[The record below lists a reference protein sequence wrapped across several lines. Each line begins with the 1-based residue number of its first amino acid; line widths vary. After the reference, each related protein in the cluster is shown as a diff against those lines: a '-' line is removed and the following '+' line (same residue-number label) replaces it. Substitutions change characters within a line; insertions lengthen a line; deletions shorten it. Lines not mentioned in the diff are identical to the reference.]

1 MGMIAMALVSCPEC
15 RKEVSDSAL
24 RCPSCGKQL
33 RKPRRSIFG
42 VLIKWTF
49 ILFNI
54 FMIYALFKGLGGT
67 GEVISHATSEAER
80 AGAALGAGLGMMAI
94 GTIWVIG
101 DIVIGILVFLTRPK
115 G

>member
-1 MGMIAMALVSCPEC
+1 M
-15 RKEVSDSAL
+15 SDSAL

-42 VLIKWTF
+42 LLIKWIF

-67 GEVISHATSEAER
+67 GEVINHATSEAER

>member
-1 MGMIAMALVSCPEC
+1 MALVNCSEC

-33 RKPRRSIFG
+33 KKPRRSFFG
-42 VLIKWTF
+42 RLIKLIF

-54 FMIYALFKGLGGT
+54 FMIYAVFKGMGGG
-67 GEVISHATSEAER
+67 GEVISQASSEAER
-80 AGAALGAGLGMMAI
+80 AGATLGAGLGLMAL
-94 GTIWVIG
+94 GVIWVIG
-101 DIVIGILVFLTRPK
+101 DVIIGIFVLFTRPK

>member
-1 MGMIAMALVSCPEC
+1 M
-15 RKEVSDSAL
+15 SDSAL

-42 VLIKWTF
+42 LLIKWFF

-67 GEVISHATSEAER
+67 GEVINHATSEAER

-94 GTIWVIG
+94 GMIWVIG

>member
-1 MGMIAMALVSCPEC
+1 MALVSCPEC

-42 VLIKWTF
+42 VLIKWLF

-67 GEVISHATSEAER
+67 GEVINNATSEAER
-80 AGAALGAGLGMMAI
+80 AGAGLGMMAI

-101 DIVIGILVFLTRPK
+101 DVVIGMLVFLTRPR